1 MKVTIIAA
9 AAAAFFAPL
18 VSAQSGSGTAAW
30 DSVYDNAGQS
40 TLTLACSDGVN
51 GLYTK
56 GKQTL
61 SQVPGFPL
69 VGAAPTIAG
78 WNSPNC
84 GKCFKVTWGSKTI
97 YITGVD
103 TSRSTGNFVLSKY
116 ALNQLTGGLAD
127 QLGRVSVTWSQVA
140 NRAGCGV

>member
-1 MKVTIIAA
+1 MKFTTIAA
-9 AAAAFFAPL
+9 TLLSIITPL
-18 VSAQSGSGTAAW
+18 VSAGTGTASW
-30 DSVYDNAGQS
+30 DSTYDNGALS
-40 TLTLACSDGVN
+40 TLSVACSDGVN

-56 GKQTL
+56 GIKTL
-61 SQVPGFPL
+61 SAVPGFPM

-84 GKCFKVTWGSKTI
+84 GKCFAVTYNGNTV

-103 TSRSTGNFVLSKY
+103 TSRSTTDFVLSKA
-116 ALNQLTGGLAD
+116 ALNKLTGGLAD
-127 QLGRVSVTWSQVA
+127 QLGRVAVTWSQVP

>member
-1 MKVTIIAA
+1 MKFTIVAA
-9 AAAAFFAPL
+9 AAALFAPL
-18 VSAQSGSGTAAW
+18 VSAASGTAAW

-56 GKQTL
+56 GKTTL
-61 SQVPGFPL
+61 GSVPGFAL

-84 GKCFKVTWGSKTI
+84 GKCFQITYGSKTI
-97 YITGVD
+97 YVTGVD
-103 TSRSTGNFVLSKY
+103 TSRSTTDFVLSKS
-116 ALNQLTGGLAD
+116 ALNTLTGGLAD
-127 QLGRVSVTWSQVA
+127 QLGRVPVTWSQVA
-140 NRAGCGV
+140 NRANCGV

>member
-18 VSAQSGSGTAAW
+18 VSAASGTAAW
-30 DSVYDNAGQS
+30 DSVYDNGAQS
-40 TLTLACSDGVN
+40 TLTLACSDGAN

-61 SQVPGFPL
+61 SQVPGFAL

-84 GKCFKVTWGSKTI
+84 GKCFKVTYGSKTI

-103 TSRSTGNFVLSKY
+103 TSRSTTNLVLSKY
-116 ALNQLTGGLAD
+116 AMNQLTGGLAD
-127 QLGRVSVTWSQVA
+127 KLGRVSVTWEQVA
-140 NRAGCGV
+140 NRANCGV